1 MSLINNTHLE
11 ANSPSREIDTDLLTL
26 DELGAFICRE
36 ISWYGQHP
44 EYLICKNKHGRSD
57 IILIVDNIIYNY
69 TNTVLRQQDGER
81 VIHRTWNPVKIDIKS
96 IFRRERDGK
105 GISYLPL

>member
-1 MSLINNTHLE
+1 MTLPKINDFDTDD
-11 ANSPSREIDTDLLTL
+11 ASREIDSDLLTL

-44 EYLICKNKHGRSD
+44 EYLICKNKHGRDD
-57 IILIVDNIIYNY
+57 IILIVDNVIYTY
-69 TNTVLRQQDGER
+69 TNTVLRQQDGR
-81 VIHRTWNPVKIDIKS
+81 PVIYRTWNPVKIDIKS

-105 GISYLPL
+105 GISYSPL